1 MFTTTML
8 RPPILPYSKIVTLLE
23 SYAEWHNL
31 DAQPTPQM
39 VFYGQRRNKN
49 RKIMEGKYHSI
60 AKDVALLKVTKLL
73 LRPLIP
79 HSPITSQLVVRMR
92 FLSVRSATNGIIQ
105 LLSALIDSTIHSL
118 QMISQKHLQL

>member
-8 RPPILPYSKIVTLLE
+8 HPPVLPYSEIVTLLE
-23 SYAEWHNL
+23 SYAERHNL
-31 DAQPTPQM
+31 DAQPAPQM
-39 VFYGQRRNKN
+39 VFYGQRSNKI

-60 AKDVALLKVTKLL
+60 PKDVGLLKVTKLL

-79 HSPITSQLVVRMR
+79 HSPVTSQLVVRMR
-92 FLSVRSATNGIIQ
+92 FLSVKSATNGIIQ

-118 QMISQKHLQL
+118 